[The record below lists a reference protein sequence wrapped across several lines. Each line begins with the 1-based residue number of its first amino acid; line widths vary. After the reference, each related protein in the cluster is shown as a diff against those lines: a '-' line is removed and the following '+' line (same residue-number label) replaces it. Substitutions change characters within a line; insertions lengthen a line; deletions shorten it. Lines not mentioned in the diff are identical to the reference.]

1 MTLLERARKW
11 GAERDRRLLEK
22 GIENGRREGFERGRP
37 AAERE
42 WVIRLVVRR
51 IGVFAATQFFP
62 VLKRLSEAE
71 LITAIAQLPSHTR
84 FSDIR
89 ELEEVRSPEELE
101 EMAEVLAAWVE
112 RAEVP
117 ELLDHSSI
125 TRRPRSSSRG

>member
-1 MTLLERARKW
+1 M
-11 GAERDRRLLEK
+11 
-22 GIENGRREGFERGRP
+22 
-37 AAERE
+37 
-42 WVIRLVVRR
+42 IRLVVRR

-89 ELEEVRSPEELE
+89 ELEE
-101 EMAEVLAAWVE
+101 MAAVLAAWVE

>member
-22 GIENGRREGFERGRP
+22 GIEKGRREGFERGRP

-89 ELEEVRSPEELE
+89 ELEE
-101 EMAEVLAAWVE
+101 MAAVLAAWVE